1 MTRPLETGGLAGL
14 NGTLFRKRPPPMK
27 LSIST
32 KLFIA
37 VFASVLL
44 IILAMSAATG
54 WSFQRGFIGY
64 LNDQGITRQEK
75 ALPRLAEFYRREGSW
90 QPFRDDPRQLFDLMR
105 PIPGVDF
112 PLDTPREEAMMPD
125 STGALFRIALLDA
138 HKQRVSGYKK
148 PSADA
153 ILRPIL
159 LDGEAVGWLALAPF
173 QSVSEGGGDIFRRYQ
188 LNTSLIVGLGS
199 LLLATLIAW
208 WTSRTLLGPV
218 KRVAAATHRLAA
230 GEYNCRVSVSSHD
243 EVGQLSRDF
252 NQLAL
257 TLERNERMRRD
268 FMADISHELRTPMA
282 ILRGELEAL
291 EDGVRPLNHTALWSL
306 QTEVSQLGKLIEDL
320 YELSLAD
327 VGALTYRKSK
337 ADVGALLSQSVELFR
352 ERSQARCL
360 NLELEPPARPCV
372 LEVDANRLQQLFS
385 NLLEN
390 SMRYTT
396 AGGHVRL
403 RLRPDPQALIIEVID
418 SAPGVSDEQLP
429 RLFERFYRGDT
440 SRNRANGGAGL
451 GLAIC
456 RNIVEAHGG
465 RISADHSAEGGLCLS
480 VHLPWGN

>member
-1 MTRPLETGGLAGL
+1 MERHSATC
-14 NGTLFRKRPPPMK
+14 PPPMK

-32 KLFIA
+32 KLFAA

-44 IILAMSAATG
+44 VILAMSAATG

-64 LNDQGITRQEK
+64 LNDQGTTRLEK

-90 QPFRDDPRQLFDLMR
+90 QRFRDDPRQLFELMR

-112 PLDTPREEAMMPD
+112 PLDVPREEAMMPD
-125 STGALFRIALLDA
+125 STGALFRTALLDVQQ
-138 HKQRVSGYKK
+138 QRIVGYKK
-148 PSADA
+148 PGADA
-153 ILRPIL
+153 IMRPIL
-159 LDGEAVGWLALAPF
+159 LDGKTVGWLSLAPF
-173 QSVSEGGGDIFRRYQ
+173 QSVSEGGGEIFRRYQ
-188 LNTSLIVGLGS
+188 FHISLIVGFGS

-208 WTSRTLLGPV
+208 WISRILLGPV

-230 GEYNCRVSVSSHD
+230 GEYNCRVAVASQD
-243 EVGQLSRDF
+243 EVGQLARDF

-268 FMADISHELRTPMA
+268 FMADVSHELRTPLA

-291 EDGVRPLNHTALWSL
+291 EDGVRPLDRNALWSL
-306 QTEVSQLGKLIEDL
+306 QTEVGLLGKLIEDL

-337 ADVGALLSQSVELFR
+337 ADVGALLSMSVELFR
-352 ERSQARCL
+352 ERSVARCL
-360 NLELEPPARPCV
+360 SLELKLPARPYV
-372 LEVDANRLQQLFS
+372 LEVDASRLQQLFG

-390 SMRYTT
+390 SMRYTA
-396 AGGHVRL
+396 AGGHVRVS
-403 RLRPDPQALIIEVID
+403 LRPDPQALIIDIID
-418 SAPGVSDEQLP
+418 TAPGVSAEQLP

-465 RISADHSAEGGLCLS
+465 RIDAAHSPEGGLWLS
-480 VHLPWGN
+480 IRLPWEI